1 MNSRAK
7 VSLVMNANRQQIK
20 KIEQGELTMS
30 NTSQT
35 SRKLSSLPIGIILA
49 LTLANCNES
58 GGPTS
63 PTADLSLPTAETSTS
78 TVSTPTEASTPAV
91 SSLADKVVGTFIGM
105 LGHPV
110 SGMHDNYRIKVTKIN
125 DTRVQISAFE
135 GSVSSTFRVDLLEES
150 VGMLSSIRFQSPDDI
165 LANNGSF
172 TFATGSLA
180 YGYFLGGSDDSNVE
194 VFYGTK
200 E

>member
-1 MNSRAK
+1 MNSREK
-7 VSLVMNANRQQIK
+7 VSLVMNANRQEIK

-35 SRKLSSLPIGIILA
+35 SRKLSSLSIGIILA

-63 PTADLSLPTAETSTS
+63 PTAELSLPTAETSTS
-78 TVSTPTEASTPAV
+78 TVSTTTEASTPAV

-110 SGMHDNYRIKVTKIN
+110 SGTHDNYRIKVTKIN

-150 VGMLSSIRFQSPDDI
+150 VGLLSYIRFQSPDDI

-172 TFATGSLA
+172 AFATGRLS